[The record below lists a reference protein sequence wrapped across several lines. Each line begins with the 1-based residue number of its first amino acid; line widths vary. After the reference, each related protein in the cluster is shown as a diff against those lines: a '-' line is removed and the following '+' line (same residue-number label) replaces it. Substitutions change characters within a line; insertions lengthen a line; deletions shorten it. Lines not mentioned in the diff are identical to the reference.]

1 MIGNR
6 ITGHNYK
13 GELVPDSLTNKIV
26 KDRLAKEDCKNGW
39 ILDGYPRNA
48 AQVTALDEMLA
59 DLDTPLD
66 HVVALEAARDV
77 LLERMKKRAA
87 EQGRADDLVMFAF
100 EHANPGDLFI
110 QKSDA
115 STIGDLAKAV
125 QQLFGDTGTN
135 IIGTRHG
142 EKLFET
148 LMTREERLRSED
160 MGGYYRVAADNRDL
174 NYDKFVVK
182 GEVHT
187 MADDSYTS
195 HNTHRLD
202 VEGTVRKILTTDYVQ
217 NALKEMEAEKA

>member
-1 MIGNR
+1 MLLCANAALEENKQKIN
-6 ITGHNYK
+6 
-13 GELVPDSLTNKIV
+13 ELNVFPVPD
-26 KDRLAKEDCKNGW
+26 
-39 ILDGYPRNA
+39 
-48 AQVTALDEMLA
+48 
-59 DLDTPLD
+59 
-66 HVVALEAARDV
+66 
-77 LLERMKKRAA
+77 
-87 EQGRADDLVMFAF
+87 
-100 EHANPGDLFI
+100 
-110 QKSDA
+110 
-115 STIGDLAKAV
+115 
-125 QQLFGDTGTN
+125 GDTGTN

-202 VEGTVRKILTTDYVQ
+202 VEGTIKKILTTDYVR